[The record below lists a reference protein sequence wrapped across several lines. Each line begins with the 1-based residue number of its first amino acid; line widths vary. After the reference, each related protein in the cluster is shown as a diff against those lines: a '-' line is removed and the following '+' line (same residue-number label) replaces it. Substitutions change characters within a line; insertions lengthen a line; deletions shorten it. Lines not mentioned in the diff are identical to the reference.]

1 MEVMDK
7 NIESVETPEQ
17 ADEITAEHNIKNSRK
32 AVSRIDPVYQDYLN
46 SRSAFMKFA
55 LVLKRLIDIFGSTIG
70 LIVLSPLFLVVA
82 IAIKLDSKGP
92 VFFKQARLGLYGRE
106 YKIFKFRTMCQN
118 AERMSGGLYSFAGD
132 SRITKVGNWLRNT
145 SIDELPQLINV
156 FIGKMSLV
164 GPRPPVTYE
173 LGDFETLNRRYKNR
187 FRVKPGMTGLA
198 QVVGRNGNTWDYKVN
213 FDNQYIEKLMTT
225 GIWTDIVILFKTVGY
240 VFRSA
245 GIVEAKIDDSLD
257 DAAAAEA
264 AEREIIR
271 LAHEEDESSSPVDL
285 SAKG

>member
-7 NIESVETPEQ
+7 NTETVALPERDNEK
-17 ADEITAEHNIKNSRK
+17 AAEDIRNNKN
-32 AVSRIDPVYQDYLN
+32 AESRIDPIYVEYLN
-46 SRSAFMKFA
+46 SRSTFMKFT
-55 LVLKRLIDIFGSTIG
+55 LVLKRLIDILGSTFG
-70 LIVLSPLFLVVA
+70 LILLSPLFLVVA
-82 IAIKLDSKGP
+82 IAIKLDSKGS
-92 VFFKQARLGLYGRE
+92 VFFKQARLGLYGRK
-106 YKIFKFRTMCQN
+106 YDIFKFRTMCQN

-156 FIGKMSLV
+156 FIGNMSLV

-198 QVVGRNGNTWDYKVN
+198 QVVGRNSNTWDYKVN

-240 VFRSA
+240 VFRST

-264 AEREIIR
+264 AEWEIIR
-271 LAHEEDESSSPVDL
+271 LAHIEDESNPTADRSV
-285 SAKG
+285 KG

>member
-7 NIESVETPEQ
+7 NVETVATPEQ
-17 ADEITAEHNIKNSRK
+17 ADGKATEHIKNNRK
-32 AVSRIDPVYQDYLN
+32 IKSAIDPVYQEYLN
-46 SRSAFMKFA
+46 TRSTFMKFT
-55 LVLKRLIDIFGSTIG
+55 LVLKRLIDILGSTFG
-70 LIVLSPLFLVVA
+70 LILLSPLFLVVA
-82 IAIKLDSKGP
+82 IAIKLDSKGT

-156 FIGKMSLV
+156 FIGNMSLV

-173 LGDFETLNRRYKNR
+173 LGDIGTLNRRYKNR

-240 VFRSA
+240 VFHST

-271 LAHEEDESSSPVDL
+271 LAHIEDESSSPADR

>member
-1 MEVMDK
+1 M
-7 NIESVETPEQ
+7 
-17 ADEITAEHNIKNSRK
+17 
-32 AVSRIDPVYQDYLN
+32 
-46 SRSAFMKFA
+46 
-55 LVLKRLIDIFGSTIG
+55 
-70 LIVLSPLFLVVA
+70 
-82 IAIKLDSKGP
+82 
-92 VFFKQARLGLYGRE
+92 
-106 YKIFKFRTMCQN
+106 
-118 AERMSGGLYSFAGD
+118 
-132 SRITKVGNWLRNT
+132 GNWLRNT

-156 FIGKMSLV
+156 FIGNMSLV

-198 QVVGRNGNTWDYKVN
+198 QVVGRNSNTWDYKVN
-213 FDNQYIEKLMTT
+213 FDNQYIEKLIVT

-240 VFRSA
+240 VFHST

-271 LAHEEDESSSPVDL
+271 LAHIEDESSSHADL

>member
-7 NIESVETPEQ
+7 NIEMVATPDQ
-17 ADEITAEHNIKNSRK
+17 ADEKAAEHIKNSRK
-32 AVSRIDPVYQDYLN
+32 AESRIDPVYQEYLN
-46 SRSAFMKFA
+46 TRSTFMKFT
-55 LVLKRLIDIFGSTIG
+55 LVLKRMIDILGSTFG
-70 LIVLSPLFLVVA
+70 LILLSPLFLVVA
-82 IAIKLDSKGP
+82 IAIKLDSQGS
-92 VFFKQARLGLYGRE
+92 VFFKQARLGLYGKE

-132 SRITKVGNWLRNT
+132 SRITKVGNRLRNT

-156 FIGKMSLV
+156 FIGNMSLV

-173 LGDFETLNRRYKNR
+173 LGNFETLNRRYKNR

-240 VFRSA
+240 VFHST

-271 LAHEEDESSSPVDL
+271 LAHIEDESSSTVDL